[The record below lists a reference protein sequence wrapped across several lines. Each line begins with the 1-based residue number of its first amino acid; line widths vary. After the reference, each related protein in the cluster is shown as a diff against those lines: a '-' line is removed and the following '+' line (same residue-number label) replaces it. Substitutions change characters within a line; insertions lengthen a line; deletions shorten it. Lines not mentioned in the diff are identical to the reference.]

1 LLRRYSPRNDFLAD
15 MKILAIGDIIGKPGR
30 QAVEN
35 FLRGIRKQ
43 YKVELVIANGE
54 NAAGGFG
61 LTLNTAQELFADGV
75 DVITSGNH
83 IFAQKE
89 IIPYLDADLPILRP
103 LNYPSGVPGK
113 GYRVTGKALVVSL
126 IGRTF
131 MMDYDCPFRAMDKLL
146 EELKPRP
153 PVIIV
158 DFHAEATSEKVAM
171 GRYLDGRVSAVLGT
185 HTHVGTIDTQILAGG
200 TAYVTDIGMTGP
212 VDSIIG
218 DDVDSV
224 LQRFLTQMPHH
235 LSVGK
240 GNPLLSSVLVEVD
253 SSSGKAVNIER
264 IQRELKDA

>member
-1 LLRRYSPRNDFLAD
+1 

-30 QAVEN
+30 QAVSE
-35 FLRGIRKQ
+35 FLHGIRKQ
-43 YKVELVIANGE
+43 YKTDLVIGNGE

-61 LTLNTAQELFADGV
+61 LTLSTAQELFAAGV
-75 DVITSGNH
+75 DILTSGNH

-89 IIPYLDADLPILRP
+89 IVPILDADLPILRP
-103 LNYPSGVPGK
+103 LNYPSGVPGR
-113 GYRVTGKALVVSL
+113 GYKVIGRVLVVNI

-131 MMDYDCPFRAMDKLL
+131 MMNYDCPFRAMDKLL
-146 EELKPRP
+146 EEIKPRP
-153 PVIIV
+153 PIIIV

-212 VDSIIG
+212 ADSIIG
-218 DDVDSV
+218 DDADAVI
-224 LQRFLTQMPHH
+224 QRFLTQMPHH

-240 GNPLLSSVLVEVD
+240 GNPVLNAVLVEVND
-253 SSSGKAVNIER
+253 SGKATGIER
-264 IQRELKDA
+264 IQRELK